1 MSDWDLGPAADLVE
15 GLLTPDDPR
24 PTLILP
30 ELLQPARL
38 DRVLLQIYGPK
49 LMPSQLPVLVSQWSK
64 YYFMQFWP
72 ALLVPGLM
80 HGWRLPLG
88 FDEVAVALDY
98 RGLPV
103 ALKPLASGAAGDVE
117 LTPVIEANLRPVI
130 DALSAYGG
138 VSAAVLWGNAGDFLE
153 QCITAVETRLGAE
166 LLPARR
172 LFDAPG
178 PLQGA
183 VHYLEDG
190 RRRRRSCC
198 LSYKVEWVGHCE
210 HCPLCP

>member
-1 MSDWDLGPAADLVE
+1 MSDWDLGPAADLVD

-24 PTLILP
+24 PALSLSA
-30 ELLQPARL
+30 LLQPVLL
-38 DRVLLQIYGPK
+38 DRLLLKAYGPK
-49 LMPSQLPVLVSQWSK
+49 LMPGQLPVLVSQWSK

-72 ALLVPGLM
+72 ALLVPRLM
-80 HGWRLPLG
+80 YGWQLPLG

-103 ALKPLASGAAGDVE
+103 ALKPLAIGTVGDVALE
-117 LTPVIEANLRPVI
+117 PLIEANLRPVI
-130 DALSAYGG
+130 EALSAYGG
-138 VSAAVLWGNAGDFLE
+138 VSAAVLWGNAGDYLE
-153 QCITAVETRLGAE
+153 QCITAVESRLGSE

-172 LFDAPG
+172 LLEAPG

-183 VHYLEDG
+183 VRYLEDG
-190 RRRRRSCC
+190 RRQRRSCC